1 MLARSQICGVVGGLV
16 LAVLLESAELSD
28 NLWQQTMANVGTIGY
43 YGSDEL

>member
-1 MLARSQICGVVGGLV
+1 MLARSQLCGVVGGLIPV
-16 LAVLLESAELSD
+16 VLLESADLSD